1 MNILVCKLDSDGVI
15 ECCRA
20 IDDFITAFSNIKSL
34 NMERLNTLTKYSS
47 TCSILLKE
55 GNYEGCTIVYR
66 KMLEE
71 LKT

>member
-1 MNILVCKLDSDGVI
+1 MCKLDSDVVM

-20 IDDFITAFSNIKSL
+20 IDEFITALNSVQSL
-34 NMERLNTLTKYSS
+34 NMERLNILIKYSS
-47 TCSILLKE
+47 TCSSLLKE
-55 GNYEGCTIVYR
+55 GNYRGCTIVYK

>member
-1 MNILVCKLDSDGVI
+1 MCKLDSDGVI

-20 IDDFITAFSNIKSL
+20 IDDFITALNGIRSL
-34 NMERLNTLTKYSS
+34 NMEKLDILTKYST
-47 TCSILLKE
+47 TCSILLRE
-55 GNYEGCTIVYR
+55 ENYEGCTIVYK

>member
-1 MNILVCKLDSDGVI
+1 MCKLDSDGVI

-20 IDDFITAFSNIKSL
+20 IDDFITALNGVRSL
-34 NMERLNTLTKYSS
+34 NMEKLDILTKYST
-47 TCSILLKE
+47 TCSILLRE
-55 GNYEGCTIVYR
+55 ENYEGCTIVYK

>member
-1 MNILVCKLDSDGVI
+1 MCKSDLDGVI

-20 IDDFITAFSNIKSL
+20 IDDFITALNNMKSL
-34 NMERLNTLTKYSS
+34 NMERLDILTIYSS
-47 TCSILLKE
+47 TCSSLLKE
-55 GNYEGCTIVYR
+55 GNYKGCTIVYK

>member
-1 MNILVCKLDSDGVI
+1 MCKLDSDGVI

-20 IDDFITAFSNIKSL
+20 IDDFITALNGIKSL
-34 NMERLNTLTKYSS
+34 NMERLNILTKYSS
-47 TCSILLKE
+47 TCSNLLKE
-55 GNYEGCTIVYR
+55 GNYKGCTIVYR